1 MEQIVQKSAQRQK
14 HPVNDLKLDTV
25 KWLTEKYNIDLR
37 NEDAQEMAAFLILW
51 TLFEQKVLRASED
64 ISNEITRKAPS
75 IKAEYKG
82 MLEHIN
88 RWYILNRPEQYI
100 FDKFNFRGNLKSH
113 VESYLKAEV
122 KNEADEK
129 IFVIGV
135 IYKYRC
141 NLFHGRKD
149 INSLATRQASKFKE
163 FNSFLIS
170 CLETSI

>member
-1 MEQIVQKSAQRQK
+1 MSNELNSALWLRERFSI
-14 HPVNDLKLDTV
+14 NLDD
-25 KWLTEKYNIDLR
+25 E
-37 NEDAQEMAAFLILW
+37 NELEMVSFLILW

-64 ISNEITRKAPS
+64 ISNEITLKAPS
-75 IKAEYKG
+75 IKAKYKG
-82 MLEHIN
+82 VLEHIN
-88 RWYILNRPEQYI
+88 RWYILNRPEQFI

-141 NLFHGRKD
+141 NLFHGRKV
-149 INSLATRQASKFKE
+149 INSLATRQASRFKE

>member
-1 MEQIVQKSAQRQK
+1 MSNELNSAS
-14 HPVNDLKLDTV
+14 
-25 KWLTEKYNIDLR
+25 WLRERYNINLGDK
-37 NEDAQEMAAFLILW
+37 NGQEMASFLILW
-51 TLFEQKVLRASED
+51 TLFEQKVLLSPD
-64 ISNEITRKAPS
+64 DVSNEIIHKAPS

-82 MLEHIN
+82 ILGYIN
-88 RWYILNRPEQYI
+88 QWYILKRSEQYI
-100 FDKFNFRGNLKSH
+100 FNKFKFRGNLKSH

-149 INSLATRQASKFKE
+149 INSLATRQASRFKE
-163 FNSFLIS
+163 FNNFLIS